1 MPLIKR
7 KSEKAFKSNIKAE
20 ISAGK
25 PQKQAVAI
33 AYSVKRLAKK
43 AVGGP
48 VDPHDPRLL
57 SHYDDMDDEAKVKGR
72 AEWRKKQ
79 TEKTGKDPYAPT
91 EKPLKKA
98 SGGHV
103 KSGNW

>member
-1 MPLIKR
+1 
-7 KSEKAFKSNIKAE
+7 
-20 ISAGK
+20 
-25 PQKQAVAI
+25 
-33 AYSVKRLAKK
+33 
-43 AVGGP
+43 
-48 VDPHDPRLL
+48 
-57 SHYDDMDDEAKVKGR
+57 VKGR